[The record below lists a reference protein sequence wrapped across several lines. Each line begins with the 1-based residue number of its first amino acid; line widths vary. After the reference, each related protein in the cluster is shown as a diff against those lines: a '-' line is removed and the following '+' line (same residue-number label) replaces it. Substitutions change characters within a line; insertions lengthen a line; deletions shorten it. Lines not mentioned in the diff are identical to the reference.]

1 MRQRVLALG
10 IVALAAGGTACAAL
24 LGIDDGIPRDD
35 AGADVG
41 LDVAPPSDAGP
52 DVDPDA
58 KADASDATV
67 DAPKPFS
74 PLACGSATCNAV
86 GEVCCR
92 TGTGGDA
99 GYVYKC
105 LADASACTG
114 TAPLTVSCD
123 RAANCAAQGKVGEIC
138 CANAYQ
144 TAATKVSCSAPSFCP
159 TNTFTIVCGPGD
171 DEVCAS
177 VALTCQTSTVTAVGW
192 TICK

>member
-1 MRQRVLALG
+1 MRQRLLVLG
-10 IVALAAGGTACAAL
+10 VVVLAAGGTACAAL

-35 AGADVG
+35 AGVDVTVDAPVTADAQP
-41 LDVAPPSDAGP
+41 DVVLDAG
-52 DVDPDA
+52 DGG
-58 KADASDATV
+58 DATV

-99 GYVYKC
+99 GYTYKC
-105 LADASACTG
+105 LADAGACTG

-159 TNTFTIVCGPGD
+159 TSTFTIVCGPGD
-171 DEVCAS
+171 DEICAS